1 MDLFLNVFWFD
12 KEMAI
17 MEWFY
22 QIGSNFLNIVFYLIS
37 QLGGSIIIIGVIGV
51 VYWCIDKEKG
61 ERIGFTIITSICING
76 VFKSLFSMKRPFEYE
91 GHEHL
96 HKLQDS
102 KLSASATG
110 SSFPSGHS
118 QNAGCLYSN
127 LAINFKKKWL
137 TWICVIIAILIPV
150 SRLYLGVHFPSD
162 VMVGLILGIAISVS
176 LYFILTRFKKQKF
189 WIYLGTL
196 LVFTPLVLLNSAEH
210 DFVRGY
216 GLLAGFILGIFIE
229 NKFINFDNNVTL
241 LKKLIRLLIGIF
253 LVGGAFVIIK
263 VLPEPIEKNKWV
275 TILSYFI
282 IGFLAL
288 GVVPFCFQSK
298 RNPKGL

>member
-1 MDLFLNVFWFD
+1 MSLYLNVFWFD
-12 KEMAI
+12 WEMSI

-22 QIGSNFLNIVFYLIS
+22 QIGSSFLDVVFYLIS
-37 QLGGSIIIIGVIGV
+37 QLGGSIIIIGIIGI

-61 ERIGFTIITSICING
+61 ERIGFTIITAICVNG

-96 HKLQDS
+96 RKLETS
-102 KLSASATG
+102 KLSDSATG

-118 QNAGCLYSN
+118 QNAGSLYSS

-137 TWICVIIAILIPV
+137 TWICVIVAILIPI

-162 VMVGLILGIAISVS
+162 VVVGLILGVAISIS

-196 LVFTPLVLLNSAEH
+196 LVFTPLIFFKSAEH

-216 GLLAGFILGIFIE
+216 GLIAGFILGIFIE
-229 NKFINFDNNVTL
+229 NKFINFDSNVRP

-253 LVGGAFVIIK
+253 IVGVAFVIVKI
-263 VLPEPIEKNKWV
+263 LPEAIEKNKWV

-282 IGFLAL
+282 IGFLAI
-288 GVVPFCFQSK
+288 GIVPFCFQSK
-298 RNPKGL
+298 RNPKGI